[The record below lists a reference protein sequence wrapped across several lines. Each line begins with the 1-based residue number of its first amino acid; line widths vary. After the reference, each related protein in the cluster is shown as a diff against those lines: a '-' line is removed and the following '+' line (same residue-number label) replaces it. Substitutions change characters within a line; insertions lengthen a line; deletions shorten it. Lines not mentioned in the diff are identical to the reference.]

1 MRDSA
6 GVTTLHADHLSST
19 TNTTGARSATQ
30 RYLPYGARRGSGTV
44 ATAYRYTGQ
53 WEAGGRGR
61 PLSLGGIY
69 HYRAR
74 WYDPVTGRFLQPD
87 PLVPSYQNPQSLNR
101 YSYVL
106 GNPLKYNDPSGN
118 LPAWLHFSL
127 GAGYGILNDMT
138 WGITGRVLR
147 DWEQEQQYD
156 FQRGAA
162 AGARVAQ
169 GVGMA
174 LTAHGLAT
182 AVTVTGGGAIV
193 TAASGGA
200 AAVVAVPVVL
210 AVDAVAVAEAAYGVS
225 IVAAAAG
232 RPPRVPTY
240 GEGNFGTNLAHRV
253 PQPTGGN
260 YDAHHM
266 LPKKFAEQFQKI
278 GINVHDPRW
287 GAWVETARHTGKGG
301 IHPQGYN
308 DWWAEWLGARDVF
321 TVEDVVAF
329 AEQLALE
336 KGIHWVH

>member
-19 TNTTGARSATQ
+19 TSTTGARTATQ

-53 WEAGGRGR
+53 WEAD
-61 PLSLGGIY
+61 SLGGIY

-74 WYDPVTGRFLQPD
+74 WYDPTTGRFLQPD

-138 WGITGRVLR
+138 WGIAGRVLR

-169 GVGMA
+169 GVGLA

-240 GEGNFGTNLAHRV
+240 GEGNFPANLEHRV
-253 PQPTGGN
+253 PRPTGGE
-260 YDAHHM
+260 YHAHHM
-266 LPKKFAEQFQKI
+266 LPKKFAERFQRI

-287 GAWVETARHTGKGG
+287 GAWVEKAWHVAKGG
-301 IHPQGYN
+301 VHGDYN
-308 DWWAEWLGARDVF
+308 RRWAAWLDLVGEP
-321 TVEDVVAF
+321 TLEQTIAF
-329 AEQLALE
+329 AEQLAVE
-336 KGIHWVH
+336 YTIPWGP